1 MTAVPFR
8 FTRRAPKVVPS
19 TLVESVWH
27 ARGTVTYRRERI
39 APTGSTV
46 AVVVLA
52 DPIVQTPTDND
63 SARFRAE
70 HGFIVGPHDRPAIN
84 EPTGETH
91 AVGIV
96 ASPVGCEAVFGIR
109 PSRLRGRVVDLTEVW
124 APAEQLR
131 QALLESRLP
140 ATGMLDAVEAAL
152 TASIGP
158 VPQAADRCEE
168 AVAMLEA
175 DPARPISEVAATL
188 GLSHGHLDREFTRI
202 VGLSPRSLARIVRMR
217 QLLTELDVLRP
228 IDWAELAVGGGWY
241 DQAHLIRDFK
251 HYTGSTPS
259 RYVRAQLEEFSAEE
273 LADAAGFVPER

>member
-1 MTAVPFR
+1 MRVVPFR

-19 TLVESVWH
+19 ALVESIWH
-27 ARGTVTYRRERI
+27 ARGTVTYSRERI
-39 APTGSTV
+39 TPTGSTV

-52 DPIVQTPTDND
+52 DPIVQTPIDDD

-96 ASPVGCEAVFGIR
+96 TRPVGCEAIFGIR
-109 PSRLRGRVVDLTEVW
+109 PSRLRGRVVDLAGVW
-124 APAEQLR
+124 APADQLR
-131 QALLESRLP
+131 QTLLDGRLS
-140 ATGMLDAVEAAL
+140 ATGMLDAVEAVL
-152 TASIGP
+152 MASTGP
-158 VPQAADRCEE
+158 VPDAVDRCEE

-175 DPARPISEVAATL
+175 DPARPISQVAATL

-202 VGLSPRSLARIVRMR
+202 VGMSPRSLARIIRMR
-217 QLLTELDVLRP
+217 QLLTELDVGRP
-228 IDWAELAVGGGWY
+228 IDWAELATGGGWY

-259 RYVRAQLEEFSAEE
+259 RYVSAQLDVFSADQ
-273 LADAAGFVPER
+273 LAGAAGFVPER